1 MKTLIIT
8 GLTALSLAA
17 CLNSNAAPN
26 QNSPDLS
33 QPTQSVS
40 MADFNLVAGTGWS
53 GTLSYLDY
61 TKQTRE
67 TIPVEFLIDEP
78 KDRSITYAIKFPGEA
93 KYNSREKIKLSRN
106 GEHLNGDRVTKRV
119 ELAGGGLKIVTEKTG
134 KDDNRP
140 ATIRTSYI
148 LTTDTF
154 KIQKD
159 VKFSDGTDYFNRN
172 EFSLTR

>member
-1 MKTLIIT
+1 MKTLIISA
-8 GLTALSLAA
+8 LTALSIAA
-17 CLNSNAAPN
+17 CLNSNASPN
-26 QNSPDLS
+26 QSNSDASETTQNLS
-33 QPTQSVS
+33 MT
-40 MADFNLVAGTGWS
+40 DFNLVAGTGWS

-67 TIPVEFLIDEP
+67 SIPVEFLIDEA
-78 KDRSITYAIKFPGEA
+78 KGRSITYAIKFPGEA

-106 GEHLNGDRVTKRV
+106 GQHLNGDRITERIK
-119 ELAGGGLKIVTEKTG
+119 LTGGGLKIVTEKSG

-148 LTTDTF
+148 LTTDSF
-154 KIQKD
+154 RIRKD

>member
-1 MKTLIIT
+1 MRIFIIT
-8 GLTALSLAA
+8 GLTAISLAA
-17 CLNSNAAPN
+17 CSNSNAAPN
-26 QNSPDLS
+26 QTNPDSS
-33 QPTQSVS
+33 QTTQSVS

-78 KDRSITYAIKFPGEA
+78 KRRSITYTIKFPREA

-106 GEHLNGDRVTKRV
+106 GEHLNGDRITKRI
-119 ELAGGGLKIVTEKTG
+119 ELTGGGLKIVTEKSG

-140 ATIRTSYI
+140 ALIRTSYI
-148 LTTDTF
+148 LTTDSF
-154 KIQKD
+154 RIRKD